1 MIERLLE
8 KEKRFGEPD
17 YSRAMQEILAAS
29 EKLSKYLQPE
39 GKRLLDELS
48 DAYTRR
54 ETTVMEAAFREGFCQ
69 ATLLALDVLIYQAEL
84 PED

>member
-29 EKLSKYLQPE
+29 EKLSEYLRPE
-39 GKRLLDELS
+39 GKELLDKLS

-54 ETTVMEAAFREGFCQ
+54 
-69 ATLLALDVLIYQAEL
+69 
-84 PED
+84 